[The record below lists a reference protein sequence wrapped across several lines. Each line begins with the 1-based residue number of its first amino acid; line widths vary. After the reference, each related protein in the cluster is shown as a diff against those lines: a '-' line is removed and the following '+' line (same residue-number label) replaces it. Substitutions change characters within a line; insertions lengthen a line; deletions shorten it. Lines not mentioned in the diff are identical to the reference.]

1 MLSDAQTR
9 ALQTTAGADEEA
21 ATQRAAAEEN
31 LVAARDHAERLVSDA
46 RDQVAELT
54 ALAAQDREAT
64 STASP
69 NCVAWLRTT

>member
-1 MLSDAQTR
+1 M
-9 ALQTTAGADEEA
+9 QTTAGADKEA

-64 STASP
+64 STA
-69 NCVAWLRTT
+69 VTELRRLAEDDLTEIS